1 MRRRDFLKGTAA
13 GSGWLL
19 TSNYLQTGQQR
30 LLAKEARTAAGLSR
44 VEARY
49 YDRLPDRE
57 IKCRL
62 CPRFCQLGDK
72 ERGFCG
78 VRENQNGKYYTLVYG
93 QVASYNI
100 DPIEKK
106 PLFHFLPGAMAF
118 SLATAGC
125 NVACK
130 FCQNWEI
137 SQMRPEQVQSRYLP
151 PEAVAEAAARY
162 NCPIVAYTYSEPVI
176 FYEFMYDTS
185 LETRKERLRNAVITN
200 GFINP
205 EPLAELIKVVEAI
218 KIDLKAF
225 NQDFYT
231 NYVRGQ
237 LKPVLDSIKQIA
249 SSKVWLEI
257 VYLVIPTLND
267 KAEEIRQMARWLKTE
282 IGPDYPL
289 HFSRFQPMYLIKNL
303 PPTPISTLERLRDIA
318 LEEGLHYV
326 YLGNVPGHPGE
337 NTYCPNCGQV
347 VIERYGYTIK
357 KNSLSGNKCR
367 HCHQIIPGVWS

>member
-1 MRRRDFLKGTAA
+1 MKMNRRNFIKAAAA
-13 GSGWLL
+13 GSSWFLTLNQLKGSELL
-19 TSNYLQTGQQR
+19 PA
-30 LLAKEARTAAGLSR
+30 AKAAPAGANLSR

-78 VRENQNGKYYTLVYG
+78 VRENQDGKYYTLVYG
-93 QVASYNI
+93 QAASYNI
-100 DPIEKK
+100 DPVEKK

-118 SLATAGC
+118 SIATAGC

-137 SQMRPEQVQSRYLP
+137 SQMRPEQVKSHPLP
-151 PEAVAEAAARY
+151 PEVAAETAASY
-162 NCPIVAYTYSEPVI
+162 NCPVVAYTYSEPVV
-176 FYEFMYDTS
+176 FYEYMYDTS
-185 LETRKERLRNAVITN
+185 LQARKKGLRNAVITN

-205 EPLAELIKVVEAI
+205 EPLAELIKAVEAI
-218 KIDLKAF
+218 KTDLKAF

-231 NYVRGQ
+231 NYVRGE
-237 LKPVLDSIKQIA
+237 LKPVLESIKQIA
-249 SSKVWLEI
+249 RSKVWLEI

-267 KAEEIRQMARWLKTE
+267 KPEEIRQMARWLAAE

-289 HFSRFQPMYLIKNL
+289 H
-303 PPTPISTLERLRDIA
+303 
-318 LEEGLHYV
+318 
-326 YLGNVPGHPGE
+326 
-337 NTYCPNCGQV
+337 
-347 VIERYGYTIK
+347 
-357 KNSLSGNKCR
+357 
-367 HCHQIIPGVWS
+367 

>member
-19 TSNYLQTGQQR
+19 TSNSLRTGQTG
-30 LLAKEARTAAGLSR
+30 LLATRARAAAGLSR

-78 VRENQNGKYYTLVYG
+78 VRENQNGKYYTMVYG
-93 QVASYNI
+93 QIASYNL

-151 PEAVAEAAARY
+151 PEAVVETAVHY

-185 LETRKERLRNAVITN
+185 LEARKKGLHNAVITN

-237 LKPVLDSIKQIA
+237 LQPVLDSIKQIA

-267 KAEEIRQMARWLKTE
+267 KPEEIRQMARWLKTE

-367 HCHQIIPGVWS
+367 HCHQTIPGVWS

>member
-19 TSNYLQTGQQR
+19 TSNSLRTGQQR
-30 LLAKEARTAAGLSR
+30 LLATEARTAAGLSR

-151 PEAVAEAAARY
+151 PEAVAETTAHY

-185 LETRKERLRNAVITN
+185 LEARKKGLRNAVITN

-205 EPLAELIKVVEAI
+205 EPLAELIKVVDAI

-237 LKPVLDSIKQIA
+237 LQPVLDSIKQIA

-267 KAEEIRQMARWLKTE
+267 DPKEIRQMALWLKTE

-289 HFSRFQPMYLIKNL
+289 HFSRFQ
-303 PPTPISTLERLRDIA
+303 
-318 LEEGLHYV
+318 
-326 YLGNVPGHPGE
+326 
-337 NTYCPNCGQV
+337 
-347 VIERYGYTIK
+347 
-357 KNSLSGNKCR
+357 
-367 HCHQIIPGVWS
+367 

>member
-19 TSNYLQTGQQR
+19 TSNSLRTGQQR
-30 LLAKEARTAAGLSR
+30 LLATEARTAAGLSR

-106 PLFHFLPGAMAF
+106 PLFHFLPGAMAV

>member
-19 TSNYLQTGQQR
+19 TSNSLRTSQPG
-30 LLAKEARTAAGLSR
+30 LLATGTRPAAGLSR

-118 SLATAGC
+118 SVATAGC

-151 PEAVAEAAARY
+151 PEAVAETTAHY

-185 LETRKERLRNAVITN
+185 LEARKKGLRNAVITN

-205 EPLAELIKVVEAI
+205 EPLAELIKVVDAI

-237 LKPVLDSIKQIA
+237 LQPVLDSIKQIA

-267 KAEEIRQMARWLKTE
+267 DPKEIRQMALWLKTE

-357 KNSLSGNKCR
+357 KNNLSGNKCR